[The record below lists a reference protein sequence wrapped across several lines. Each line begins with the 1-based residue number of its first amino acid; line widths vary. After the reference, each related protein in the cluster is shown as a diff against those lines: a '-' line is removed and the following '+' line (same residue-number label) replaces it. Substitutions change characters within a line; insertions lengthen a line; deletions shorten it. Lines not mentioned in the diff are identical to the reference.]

1 VLAAADAGRPV
12 TRSVPRLGGLVRL
25 ARVQPVGAVLDVLFG
40 RFGRMITDRV
50 VGVERE
56 QTRGVPAR

>member
-1 VLAAADAGRPV
+1 M

-50 VGVERE
+50 VGVVRE